1 MIKIPEIL
9 NPSDDL
15 GEESASG
22 SIMSS
27 TQNGTP
33 LSSTT
38 SINTFSKQD
47 GACFNVKSETFP
59 PESDEI
65 VDPASNLTP
74 KSVSPVKEEDP
85 ISCDTQVKPSKK
97 LLSTIPKPKI
107 NKKLL
112 NKRLVQIAIR
122 RKSTSHLPKF
132 SENGNPS
139 NSKLHIKSLEA
150 GLRVKLTLAPDLIS
164 LYNSLTPHTGRQKS
178 LKVFNST
185 LPHQQDG
192 QLVNNN
198 DYLSDINLETKL
210 VQLIDNNLV
219 NMSIFS
225 KKIMKSFNNNS
236 DSKTSKN
243 LPTFNSL
250 NTAVR
255 SLFNLDEFSLVRITR
270 STTSDY
276 EGSVLLKFET
286 AKPGDY
292 GLIDDEDFADDLAH
306 SIGNPGDD
314 PTNLF
319 IKKVVA
325 RPRYKSDMK
334 LYLIPKNINSSLYV
348 DKRMFERD
356 LVNNIIDDSV
366 PFYKDVLCAFEFKE
380 ILENFKSLLLMT
392 QNPND
397 PNNFKYNAP
406 SNLNIKYNNFM
417 APNNAIPNNA
427 TPKPMIANI
436 SPTSVNS
443 LPPINDASA
452 IQYNE
457 KPRNSLSDVTYNS
470 QASMN
475 SNNHCFYVSS
485 PSTRM
490 VPPKFGGN
498 SSFPRPQLPSPE
510 ANNNSFGLQAA
521 KPDQLNSSQTIQLP
535 SIKSHDN

>member
-15 GEESASG
+15 SEESGSG
-22 SIMSS
+22 SIISS
-27 TQNGTP
+27 TQNGTS

-38 SINTFSKQD
+38 SVDTFSKQD
-47 GACFNVKSETFP
+47 GVGFNVKSESLP
-59 PESDEI
+59 SVSDESL
-65 VDPASNLTP
+65 DSASDLTP
-74 KSVSPVKEEDP
+74 NSVSPVKEEEEDP

-97 LLSTIPKPKI
+97 LRSTIPKPKI

-112 NKRLVQIAIR
+112 NKRLVQVAIR
-122 RKSTSHLPKF
+122 RKSTPHLPKF

-185 LPHQQDG
+185 LAHQQDG
-192 QLVNNN
+192 QIVNNN

-236 DSKTSKN
+236 DSKNSKN

-255 SLFNLDEFSLVRITR
+255 SLFNLEEFSLVRITR
-270 STTSDY
+270 STTNDY

-334 LYLIPKNINSSLYV
+334 LYLIPKNVDSSLYV

-366 PFYKDVLCAFEFKE
+366 PFYKDVFCAFEFKE

-397 PNNFKYNAP
+397 PNNFNYNAP

-417 APNNAIPNNA
+417 TSNNAI
-427 TPKPMIANI
+427 PKPMIANI
-436 SPTSVNS
+436 SPPPSATS
-443 LPPINDASA
+443 LPTINNASA
-452 IQYNE
+452 IQYDG
-457 KPRNSLSDVTYNS
+457 KARNNLSDVTYNS
-470 QASMN
+470 QAAINPNTHS
-475 SNNHCFYVSS
+475 FYVNS
-485 PSTRM
+485 PSTKV
-490 VPPKFGGN
+490 VPPISGN
-498 SSFPRPQLPSPE
+498 NNSFPRPQLPSPE
-510 ANNNSFGLQAA
+510 ASNSSYGLQTT
-521 KPDQLNSSQTIQLP
+521 KPDQLKSSTTIQLP
-535 SIKSHDN
+535 SIKPHDI

>member
-9 NPSDDL
+9 NPSDEL

-27 TQNGTP
+27 THSGTP

-38 SINTFSKQD
+38 SIDPFSKQE
-47 GACFNVKSETFP
+47 GVGFNMKSEAFP
-59 PESDEI
+59 SVSDE
-65 VDPASNLTP
+65 NLDSSSDSTP
-74 KSVSPVKEEDP
+74 NSVSPIKEEDDP

-122 RKSTSHLPKF
+122 RKSTPHLPKF

-192 QLVNNN
+192 QVVNNN

-236 DSKTSKN
+236 DSKNSKN

-255 SLFNLDEFSLVRITR
+255 SLFNLEEFSLVRITR

-334 LYLIPKNINSSLYV
+334 LYLIPKNVDSSLYV

-366 PFYKDVLCAFEFKE
+366 PFYKDVFCAFEFKE

-397 PNNFKYNAP
+397 PINFNYNAP

-417 APNNAIPNNA
+417 TSNNAI
-427 TPKPMIANI
+427 PKPMIANI
-436 SPTSVNS
+436 SPPPSANS
-443 LPPINDASA
+443 LPPINNASA
-452 IQYNE
+452 IQYDE
-457 KPRNSLSDVTYNS
+457 KARNSLSDVTYNS
-470 QASMN
+470 QAAMN
-475 SNNHCFYVSS
+475 PNTHSFYVSS
-485 PSTRM
+485 PSTKV
-490 VPPKFGGN
+490 VPPNFGN
-498 SSFPRPQLPSPE
+498 NNSFPRPQLPSPG
-510 ANNNSFGLQAA
+510 ASNSSYGLQAT
-521 KPDQLNSSQTIQLP
+521 KPDQLNSSTTIQLP